1 MALKPNRVEHLT
13 DISYFMNQEAER
25 GIVVVH
31 KTDSSGVGAA
41 MDDANATVALPTGLG
56 SGQLPAGLLLN
67 DMVNIDLTRQQYN
80 AHRDEMQVGGKCTLL
95 RRGTV
100 VTNMTSGSFTS
111 VGQDLHFV
119 NGGLLVAAGSS
130 AVSPKVGRVLS
141 LPDSDGFL
149 KVEINIV

>member
-1 MALKPNRVEHLT
+1 MALKSNRVEHLT
-13 DISYFMNQEAER
+13 DISYFMNEVSER
-25 GIVVVH
+25 GVVVIH

-41 MDDANATVALPTGLG
+41 MDDANATVALPTGVG

-95 RRGTV
+95 RRGV
-100 VTNMTSGSFTS
+100 VTTNMTSGTFTS
-111 VGQDLHFV
+111 VGEDLHFV
-119 NGGLLVAAGSS
+119 NNGLLVAAGSS
-130 AVSPKVGRVLS
+130 DVSPKVGRVLS
-141 LPDSDGFL
+141 LPDADGFV